1 MVSLAA
7 GFDEPVFGTQLAFR
21 SIMEAISF
29 PGRILEV
36 VRPQGHPKGWPSS
49 LASGCL
55 TLLDSDVTV
64 WLDHEDPDALNYLKF
79 HTGCRISPRPEDADF
94 AIILDVASA
103 PLHQF
108 KIGTDQYP
116 DRSATLLIACES
128 LTAGAPIDVSGPGIK
143 STNRMAPNIRNNQF
157 WGIWADNN
165 SLYPLGFDV
174 FFFADNA
181 VLALPRGVSAQPLEV

>member
-29 PGRILEV
+29 PGRVLEV
-36 VRPQGHPKGWPSS
+36 VRPQGQPKGWPSS
-49 LASGCL
+49 LAAGCL

-64 WLDHEDPDALNYLKF
+64 WLDCEDPDALHYLKF

-94 AIILDVASA
+94 AIIFDVALA
-103 PLHQF
+103 PFQQF

-128 LTAGAPIDVSGPGIK
+128 LTDGAPIDASGPGIK
-143 STNRMAPNIRNNQF
+143 LTNRIAPDIGNSKF

-165 SLYPLGFDV
+165 SVYPLGFDV
-174 FFFADNA
+174 FFFSDNA